1 MDAVQRIAQVKRPGP
16 EWVLR
21 SGSDRTRHS
30 HFPLNIFRRKSLRIF
45 ALGRY
50 CFYALPL
57 IVELAN
63 RDRVTNCMPRFL
75 YEI

>member
-1 MDAVQRIAQVKRPGP
+1 MDAIQRMAEVKRPGP

-21 SGSDRTRHS
+21 SGRDNRRHS
-30 HFPLNIFRRKSLRIF
+30 HFPLNIFKEPMRIF

-50 CFYALPL
+50 RFYTLPL

-63 RDRVTNCMPRFL
+63 RNWV
-75 YEI
+75 